1 MRGEVEKLLLNF
13 TLRDRTESSEMDDFR
28 SICLLS
34 LAMLVA
40 CYVAGIIP
48 LAVNFSEVR
57 QLCQSAGWLLRE
69 KLEGKIFQEELV
81 QSSCKYGSA
90 VRGDVVTSKDF

>member
-1 MRGEVEKLLLNF
+1 
-13 TLRDRTESSEMDDFR
+13 MDDFR

-57 QLCQSAGWLLRE
+57 QLCQITRLLVGWQGGTAETGWRDQPGGVSAVP
-69 KLEGKIFQEELV
+69 FQV
-81 QSSCKYGSA
+81 WHA
-90 VRGDVVTSKDF
+90 VRGDVVTF

>member
-1 MRGEVEKLLLNF
+1 MLLNF
-13 TLRDRTESSEMDDFR
+13 TLRDRTESGEMDDFR

-57 QLCQSAGWLLRE
+57 QLCQTARWLLRE
-69 KLEGKIFQEELV
+69 KLDGEIYQEELV
-81 QSSCKYGSA
+81 LSPCKYGNA
-90 VRGDVVTSKDF
+90 VRGDVVILKDL

>member
-1 MRGEVEKLLLNF
+1 
-13 TLRDRTESSEMDDFR
+13 MDDFR

-57 QLCQSAGWLLRE
+57 GLCPAAPWPLWRGTICLR
-69 KLEGKIFQEELV
+69 
-81 QSSCKYGSA
+81 
-90 VRGDVVTSKDF
+90 DH